1 MELDQVLHFNV
12 TENLNDFYK
21 TNHVVLGAKQFSC
34 FLSVNP
40 LGFKVEHSTDLSFR
54 VDLTE
59 ESEGITYVLVED
71 ERMMI
76 IAEFEII
83 ED

>member
-1 MELDQVLHFNV
+1 
-12 TENLNDFYK
+12 
-21 TNHVVLGAKQFSC
+21 
-34 FLSVNP
+34 
-40 LGFKVEHSTDLSFR
+40 